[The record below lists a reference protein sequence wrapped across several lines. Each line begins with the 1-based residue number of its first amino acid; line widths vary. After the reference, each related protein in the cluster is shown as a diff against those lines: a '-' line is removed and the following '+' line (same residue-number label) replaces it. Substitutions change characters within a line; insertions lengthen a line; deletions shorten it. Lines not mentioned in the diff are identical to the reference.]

1 MRALVLLLLLLLLL
15 SLGCSPPMNVPDA
28 GGPSGCKDTSKT
40 PANLVENPAFEC
52 DTTPAEWRALKG
64 TLELVVGGRSGRAA
78 KLTVDQTGGSLLYTK
93 DLAVDAGMKKFC
105 VSAYI
110 SGTAPFM
117 KTVVLQTGGTMLR
130 IEQADQLF
138 GDFRKTPLG
147 RGLEVPN
154 GNATKLQLL
163 FEIQTNRT
171 DGQSATPGQYMLV
184 DDVDVWETMGNCGE
198 TR

>member
-1 MRALVLLLLLLLLL
+1 MRSSVLLFPLVLAA
-15 SLGCSPPMNVPDA
+15 CSPPMNVPDA
-28 GGPSGCKDTSKT
+28 GPGGCKDTSKS
-40 PANLVENPAFEC
+40 PANIVENWAFEC
-52 DTTPAEWRALKG
+52 DTTPSEWRALAG
-64 TLELVVGGRSGRAA
+64 TVELVAGGRTGRAA
-78 KLTVDQTGGSLLYTK
+78 KLTVDQTGARMLYTK
-93 DLAVDAGMKKFC
+93 DLAVDAGMRKFC

-117 KTVVLQTGGTMLR
+117 KTQVLQTGGTMLR

-138 GDFRKTPLG
+138 PDFRKTPLG